1 MSEKISE
8 RPELKNYKAKSLVA
22 MLKTNL
28 LPDKRNTTR
37 PQPTRPKILAVD
49 DQRDNLAVIE
59 AVLSKLDAEIVLAT
73 SGGEA
78 LEALEND
85 TFALVLLDVSMPAM
99 DGFEVAHRIRQ
110 SERKIG
116 CVPVILVTGVD
127 RDEQSLGKG
136 YSSGAVDFVYKPV
149 NPNLLRHKVEVFLT
163 LFNERRA
170 WETANQDHLA
180 MQWDLTVKKVEA
192 ENTAQDLAL
201 QIVELER
208 RCRELSQPNSD
219 VLIK

>member
-37 PQPTRPKILAVD
+37 PQPTRPKIL
-49 DQRDNLAVIE
+49 
-59 AVLSKLDAEIVLAT
+59 
-73 SGGEA
+73 
-78 LEALEND
+78 
-85 TFALVLLDVSMPAM
+85 PAM

-219 VLIK
+219 VLIKQGN